1 MKLCHN
7 SGMPVRNRKKHPY
20 IMRFVIWSLVFVFV
34 ALAAGA
40 VFIIKSK
47 ESVLEAART
56 ESLAVPSDTEDP
68 FPISVNPHT
77 QTITENPEVGH
88 YYNEHF
94 SQNRKRRPED
104 GLLAYVGSQLAQF
117 GWFQNLA
124 SPISRVLVVEPGERK
139 EQVVKDFGEILH
151 WDRQERETFAAL
163 VISSYPALSEG
174 KFFPGHYV
182 VESDATPEAV
192 ADLITN
198 QFETQV
204 ASRYTD
210 TVASLVPL
218 EDALTIASLLERE
231 AYDFEDMRYISGVIW
246 NRLFSGMNLQIDASL
261 QYAKASGGA
270 SAWWPP
276 VRPQDKYIKSPFN
289 TYAHEGLPPAPI
301 ASPSTE
307 AILAALNP
315 KETDCLFY
323 FHDAKGDFH
332 CTKTYEEHVALLKQ
346 YYGRGK

>member
-1 MKLCHN
+1 
-7 SGMPVRNRKKHPY
+7 MPFMTRKKRPR
-20 IMRFVIWSLVFVFV
+20 IMRFAVWSLVVV
-34 ALAAGA
+34 LITLAVGA
-40 VFIIKSK
+40 VVIIKSK
-47 ESVLEAART
+47 ETVMDAARA
-56 ESLAVPSDTEDP
+56 ESLAPREGTEDP
-68 FPISVNPHT
+68 FPVSVNPHT

-94 SQNRKRRPED
+94 SQNRTRRPDD
-104 GLLAYVGSQLAQF
+104 GLLAYVGSQLTQF
-117 GWFQNLA
+117 AWFQNLA

-139 EQVVKDFGEILH
+139 EQVMKDFGEILN

-163 VISSYPALSEG
+163 VISSYPALPEG

-182 VESDATPEAV
+182 VESGASPEAV
-192 ADLITN
+192 ADLLTN

-204 ASRYTD
+204 ASRYTND
-210 TVASLVPL
+210 VESLVPL
-218 EDALTIASLLERE
+218 QEALTIASLLERE

-270 SAWWPP
+270 SSWWLP

-289 TYAHEGLPPAPI
+289 TYAHEGLPPSPI

-332 CTKTYEEHVALLKQ
+332 CTATYEEHVALLKQ